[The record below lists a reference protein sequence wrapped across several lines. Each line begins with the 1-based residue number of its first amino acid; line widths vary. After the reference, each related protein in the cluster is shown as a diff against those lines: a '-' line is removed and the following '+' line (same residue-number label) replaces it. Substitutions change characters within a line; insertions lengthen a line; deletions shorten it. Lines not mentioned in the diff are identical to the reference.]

1 MGGFAEFGDVKTGVT
16 VGIDS
21 GIGVTIGATVV
32 VGVTVSVA
40 VRIGVTIGTTV
51 GIGVTVGI
59 DVGVSPRVDKVGCSG
74 MLICNWFW
82 GSIGDDAGCSE
93 DPVCV
98 DVPSWATMF
107 PVDLDESVS
116 VGALD

>member
-21 GIGVTIGATVV
+21 GIGVNIGDTVV
-32 VGVTVSVA
+32 VTVSVA

-74 MLICNWFW
+74 MLISNWFL

-98 DVPSWATMF
+98 DVPSRATMF